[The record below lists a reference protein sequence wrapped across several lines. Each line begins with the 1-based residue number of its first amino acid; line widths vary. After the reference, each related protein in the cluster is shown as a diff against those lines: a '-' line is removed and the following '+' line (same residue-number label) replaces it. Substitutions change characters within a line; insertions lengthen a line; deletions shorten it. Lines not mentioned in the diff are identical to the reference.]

1 VNVGDLCYRG
11 SDILYPERNKY
22 LVLLVSRDTDDMG
35 EYTLWQALF
44 LKERIVYQVGQ
55 ASLNLVSELP

>member
-1 VNVGDLCYRG
+1 
-11 SDILYPERNKY
+11 
-22 LVLLVSRDTDDMG
+22 MG

-44 LKERIVYQVGQ
+44 LKQGIVYQVGQ